1 MDIATETR
9 RILPTYPTEK
19 AYMIFHNNDY
29 LNLAQD
35 PAICSSVIQAINDYG
50 IGSTGSRLLSGNH
63 PIITSLEHDLA
74 HFLNTQR
81 CLVFNSGFQLNSG
94 VLSTFYGPNDLIIA
108 DKYIHASLIDGA
120 LLAKATFKR
129 FKHQDTC
136 HLAQLLETHRH
147 NYERCIILSESLF
160 SMTGSL
166 ADLPELSHLARQ
178 FNSDLLIDEAH
189 SIGVCGPNGK
199 GLCAAANISPTFL
212 IGTYGKAFGSSGA
225 FIATSDYFAD
235 IIINR
240 CRAFIYSTAPSI
252 PSIAASHAALNKIP
266 TLQKERDQLNIISDY
281 FKSCLSLHKIPF
293 QGDAHIV
300 SVLYPGNDSVLSKQR
315 DCADANILV
324 SAIRHPTVPKGH
336 ECLRFSL
343 TSNHTQSMIDH
354 VVSTLRT

>member
-1 MDIATETR
+1 MDLTTETR
-9 RILPTYPTEK
+9 RVLPSYPTEEG
-19 AYMIFHNNDY
+19 YMLFHSNDY

-35 PAICSSVIQAINDYG
+35 PTICSAVIQAINDNG

-63 PIITSLEHDLA
+63 CLITSLEHDLA
-74 HFLNTQR
+74 LFLNTQR

-94 VLSTFYGPNDLIIA
+94 ILSTFYGPKDLIIA

-120 LLAKATFKR
+120 LLSKATFKR
-129 FKHQDTC
+129 FNHQDTH
-136 HLAQLLETHRH
+136 HLAQLLATHRH

-166 ADLPELSHLARQ
+166 ADLPTLSRISSQYNA
-178 FNSDLLIDEAH
+178 DLLIDEAH
-189 SIGVCGPNGK
+189 SIGVCGPEGK
-199 GLCAAANISPTFL
+199 GLCAAANLNPTFL

-225 FIATSDYFAD
+225 FIATSDYYAD
-235 IIINR
+235 KIINT

-252 PSIAASHAALNKIP
+252 PSIAASHAALNRMP
-266 TLQKERDQLNIISDY
+266 VLQKERNHLNIVSDY
-281 FKSCLSLHKIPF
+281 FKSCLRLHNIPF

-300 SVLYPGNDSVLSKQR
+300 SVPFSGNDAVLTKQR
-315 DCADANILV
+315 HCANANILV

-343 TSNHTQSMIDH
+343 TAKHTHEMIDH